1 MQAKG
6 KSQWASSLRQVR
18 KVLNGPSQSHHR
30 AKKTCTQWRWYK
42 CVWWLRWWRWWKRK
56 IKLTASP
63 VNQLLPKFN
72 DKISAFQP
80 SSSPPDCWLMMMLTL
95 REETWAKPLRYLKA
109 TKTFMIWLLIK
120 PAVIVRLLHEVKR
133 QIYFPSLYFSIFFD
147 DICELYV
154 YYGSRLQR

>member
-1 MQAKG
+1 MGQA
-6 KSQWASSLRQVR
+6 
-18 KVLNGPSQSHHR
+18 SHITR
-30 AKKTCTQWRWYK
+30 AKKMCTMQWRWYK
-42 CVWWLRWWRWWKRK
+42 CVWWLRWWRWWKQK

-63 VNQLLPKFN
+63 VNQLLPKFI

-95 REETWAKPLRYLKA
+95 REKKHERNLYDIILTLKNLKA

-120 PAVIVRLLHEVKR
+120 PAVIARLLHEVKR
-133 QIYFPSLYFSIFFD
+133 QIYFPSLYFSFFFD
-147 DICELYV
+147 EICVLYV

>member
-1 MQAKG
+1 M
-6 KSQWASSLRQVR
+6 
-18 KVLNGPSQSHHR
+18 LNGPSQSHHR
-30 AKKTCTQWRWYK
+30 AKKTRTTQWRWYK

-95 REETWAKPLRYLKA
+95 REKTWTKPLRYQAHPEKPESNKNLHEP
-109 TKTFMIWLLIK
+109 FMIWLLIK
-120 PAVIVRLLHEVKR
+120 PAVIARLLHEVKR
-133 QIYFPSLYFSIFFD
+133 QIYFPSLYFSFFFD
-147 DICELYV
+147 EICVLYV

>member
-1 MQAKG
+1 MGQA
-6 KSQWASSLRQVR
+6 
-18 KVLNGPSQSHHR
+18 SHT
-30 AKKTCTQWRWYK
+30 KKTCTQWRWYK
-42 CVWWLRWWRWWKRK
+42 CVLWLRWWRWWKRK

-95 REETWAKPLRYLKA
+95 RGKKHERNLYDIRLTLKNLKA

-147 DICELYV
+147 EICELYV